1 MNSKSANGAG
11 GLPTDHLPKH
21 GTSAASNTLCPSF
34 YGAVTEYL
42 RGNWEYSRG
51 CIITYGEAGSTYGGD
66 LQFTG
71 SCEILRG
78 VLKCV

>member
-42 RGNWEYSRG
+42 RGSWEYLRG
-51 CIITYGEAGSTYGGD
+51 CIITYGEAGSIYGGD

>member
-1 MNSKSANGAG
+1 MVGKSASGTG
-11 GLPTDHLPKH
+11 GLPTDHLHKH
-21 GTSAASNTLCPSF
+21 GTSAASNILCPSF

-42 RGNWEYSRG
+42 RGR
-51 CIITYGEAGSTYGGD
+51 IITYGEARSIYGGD